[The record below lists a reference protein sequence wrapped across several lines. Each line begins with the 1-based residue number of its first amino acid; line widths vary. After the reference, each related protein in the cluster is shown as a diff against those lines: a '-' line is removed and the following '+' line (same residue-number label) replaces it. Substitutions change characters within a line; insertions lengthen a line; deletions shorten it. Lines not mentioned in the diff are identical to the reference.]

1 LSLPGRWQGNEHIA
15 AKSARTVLWS
25 YLLLAFAAGAML
37 PFQAGINAE
46 LADWVN
52 SPFRAAFV
60 SFFVGTLVL
69 LVVAALVFKPLPSWT
84 KLGDA
89 PWWVWIGG
97 ALGAF
102 YVAGSIVSAPKLGAA
117 TLIALVV
124 AGQALASL
132 AVDHFGWV
140 GFEENPISLGRI
152 GGMLLI
158 AAGVVLVRIF

>member
-1 LSLPGRWQGNEHIA
+1 M
-15 AKSARTVLWS
+15 LWA
-25 YLLLAFAAGAML
+25 YLLLAFAAGVML
-37 PFQAGINAE
+37 PFQAGVNAE

-60 SFFVGTLVL
+60 SFLVGTVVL
-69 LVVAALVFKPLPSWT
+69 LVVALLVFKPWPSGT

-102 YVAGSIVSAPKLGAA
+102 YVAGSIISAPKLGEA

-140 GFEENPISLGRI
+140 GFEENPITLGRI